1 MAQEQD
7 KERAQPVARGWQVEA
22 LLDGKWV
29 PQWPVDATREAAEK
43 SMGFFEQTVEF
54 RVVPLYAAPQPNAA
68 LADGWMD
75 TINAPVDTDLVVAAE
90 FFGPGDWRIKMGYL
104 DSRTQQ
110 WIVRGASWTPTL
122 WQYPPAPPTLNAS
135 KGEQPC

>member
-1 MAQEQD
+1 MTQEQD

-54 RVVPLYAAPQPNAA
+54 RVVPLYAAPQTNAA
-68 LADGWMD
+68 LADGWMRKPLTTAQMEAGREAIFSTGNPYCPCDSKTFRKVAQWVERHHRIED
-75 TINAPVDTDLVVAAE
+75 T
-90 FFGPGDWRIKMGYL
+90 
-104 DSRTQQ
+104 
-110 WIVRGASWTPTL
+110 
-122 WQYPPAPPTLNAS
+122 PPTLNAS
-135 KGEQPC
+135 KGDTGHG